1 MVVSWVVARSG
12 GTMPNDSTTAT
23 TRQDAT
29 AATVGTIDDGGVWMD
44 MPTAA
49 ELNGVSLRTFQR
61 WVTAGKVRTRT
72 RTDDGRREAWLPRQT
87 RQPGGDA
94 SAHDAKPGTG
104 KAQDAA
110 GCHTTRHG
118 DNDATVTPAS
128 AALAV
133 LAERSIIEARQHV
146 ESWKAAAERAQDRAE
161 RAERRALAG
170 WVAAVVVG
178 PLMALGG
185 VLGVLALEGY
195 QYRPKALD
203 ASDGH
208 VGQMAGF
215 DTGESHAND
224 DMTTP
229 AATDQDGSAIMPES
243 WPGVPWPN
251 PDDDAPVILSH
262 SLDDR

>member
-1 MVVSWVVARSG
+1 
-12 GTMPNDSTTAT
+12 MPSDSTTAT
-23 TRQDAT
+23 TRHDVT
-29 AATVGTIDDGGVWMD
+29 AATVGTIDDGGGVWVD

-61 WVTAGKVRTRT
+61 WVAGGRVRTRT
-72 RTDDGRREAWLPRQT
+72 TGDGRREAWVT
-87 RQPGGDA
+87 RHQRRDTTPN
-94 SAHDAKPGTG
+94 
-104 KAQDAA
+104 DAA
-110 GCHTTRHG
+110 QSNDQRQGPATRHG

-195 QYRPKALD
+195 NDRPKASD

-215 DTGESHAND
+215 GTDEPNASD
-224 DMTTP
+224 DVTTP
-229 AATDQDGSAIMPES
+229 TATDQDTPES

-251 PDDDAPVILSH
+251 PDDDAPVILSQ